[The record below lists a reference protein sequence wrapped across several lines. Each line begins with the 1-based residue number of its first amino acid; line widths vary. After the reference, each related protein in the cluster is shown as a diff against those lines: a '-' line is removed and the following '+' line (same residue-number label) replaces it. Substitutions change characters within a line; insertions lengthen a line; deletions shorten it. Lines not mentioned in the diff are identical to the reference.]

1 MAANEQ
7 PKRLQITRIRWAKSR
22 YVRNLWNQKNNA
34 TDCYRMLDK
43 CGEDSFIRFWDLE
56 NKNLEEQKI
65 IIWNRST
72 YQSCSYRYICV
83 CLRSQSFLIPKPS
96 NFIPNG
102 RMSWTCVLLDGK
114 TTKLSL
120 PRSLLVLLGCCCCM
134 FFLLLFF
141 LADPSIYRISQYES
155 DDFMTTL
162 RQPKNWKRQ
171 ESLVTSREEVGDPQ
185 GMWVSGSWK
194 TSSVDVW
201 SLEPFY
207 GGKFCNAVTYK
218 FVFWNLW
225 NLVNPFITVWTWHTK
240 LIGLICLSF
249 GCRWS
254 RFAEV
259 TRGLADIGCPACDP
273 DIFPLKIWM
282 NRQCMKSCGGNCCR
296 FWAWYGMIS

>member
-96 NFIPNG
+96 NFIPNR

-120 PRSLLVLLGCCCCM
+120 PRSLLVLLCCCCCM
-134 FFLLLFF
+134 FFVFF
-141 LADPSIYRISQYES
+141 LPIQASTGSANMSLMISWLPWGNQKIGS
-155 DDFMTTL
+155 AKKAWWL
-162 RQPKNWKRQ
+162 RGKRW
-171 ESLVTSREEVGDPQ
+171 VTPGI
-185 GMWVSGSWK
+185 WVSGSWK

-201 SLEPFY
+201 SLEPF
-207 GGKFCNAVTYK
+207 
-218 FVFWNLW
+218 LW
-225 NLVNPFITVWTWHTK
+225 WQVLQ
-240 LIGLICLSF
+240 
-249 GCRWS
+249 CRY
-254 RFAEV
+254 V
-259 TRGLADIGCPACDP
+259 QVCI
-273 DIFPLKIWM
+273 LKPM
-282 NRQCMKSCGGNCCR
+282 ET
-296 FWAWYGMIS
+296 

>member
-96 NFIPNG
+96 NFIPNR

-134 FFLLLFF
+134 FFVVVVFF
-141 LADPSIYRISQYES
+141 GRSKHLQDQPIWAWWFHDYPEATKKLEAPRKLG
-155 DDFMTTL
+155 DFEG
-162 RQPKNWKRQ
+162 RGGW
-171 ESLVTSREEVGDPQ
+171 PQ
-185 GMWVSGSWK
+185 GMWVSGIWK

-201 SLEPFY
+201 SLEPF
-207 GGKFCNAVTYK
+207 
-218 FVFWNLW
+218 LW
-225 NLVNPFITVWTWHTK
+225 WQVLQ
-240 LIGLICLSF
+240 
-249 GCRWS
+249 CRY
-254 RFAEV
+254 V
-259 TRGLADIGCPACDP
+259 QVCI
-273 DIFPLKIWM
+273 LKPM
-282 NRQCMKSCGGNCCR
+282 ET
-296 FWAWYGMIS
+296 